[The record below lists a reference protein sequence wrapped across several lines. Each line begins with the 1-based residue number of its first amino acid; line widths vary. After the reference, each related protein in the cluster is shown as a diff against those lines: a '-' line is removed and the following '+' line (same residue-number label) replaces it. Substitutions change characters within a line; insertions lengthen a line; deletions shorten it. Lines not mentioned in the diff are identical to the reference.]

1 MWVTVV
7 GATGVLG
14 RNLIPRLMQRGDR
27 VRVLA
32 RSATRARSLLG
43 PDLDAIDFDL
53 LNSADA
59 EQLPDLLQHADAV
72 VHIATAIPNDFQAP
86 GAWTANTRL
95 RTEGTRSLLAAALVS
110 GVGCYIQQSIVMAYP
125 DGGDAWLDESTPL
138 DDSPAQAAVN
148 APVIAMEQL
157 VRAVAVERL
166 RWCILRGGIFVGPQ
180 TFQDRTRDQLRAG
193 TLAVAGDGR
202 NFVSYV
208 HVADMA
214 EAVIAA
220 LDRAPA
226 GSTFNVTAEPVRES
240 EYLDRLAALDG
251 VSPPPRELN
260 RPRPPSRRCI
270 HTAAAQQ
277 LAWEPRYGIW
287 PE

>member
-1 MWVTVV
+1 MRVTVV

-27 VRVLA
+27 VRALA
-32 RSATRARSLLG
+32 RSAARAHGVFG
-43 PDLDAIDFDL
+43 PDVDAIDFDL

-59 EQLPDLLQHADAV
+59 ERLPDLLQHADAV
-72 VHIATAIPNDFQAP
+72 VHIATAIPDDFQAP

-125 DGGDAWLDESTPL
+125 DGGDGWLDESTPL

-157 VRAVAVERL
+157 VRSAAVERL
-166 RWCILRGGIFVGPQ
+166 RWCILRGGVFVGPQ

-193 TLAVAGDGR
+193 TLSVAGDGR

-220 LDRAPA
+220 LDRAAPGA
-226 GSTFNVTAEPVRES
+226 IFNITAEPVREG
-240 EYLDRLAALDG
+240 EYLDRLAAVDG
-251 VSPPPRELN
+251 VSSPPRDLN
-260 RPRPPSRRCI
+260 RPQPPSFRCT
-270 HTAAAQQ
+270 HAAAAQQ
-277 LAWEPRYGIW
+277 LTWEPRQSIW